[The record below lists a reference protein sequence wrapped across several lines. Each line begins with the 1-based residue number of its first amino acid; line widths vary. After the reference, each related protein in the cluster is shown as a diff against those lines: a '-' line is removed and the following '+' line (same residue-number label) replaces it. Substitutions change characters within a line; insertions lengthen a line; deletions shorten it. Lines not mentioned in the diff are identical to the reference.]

1 MSDNKLTVY
10 FNFRSPYCYIASKTM
25 FPLFEQFDIDL
36 IWKPFGGWGGRSA
49 PERAKVKIPLV
60 RQDMRRITRRMGIP
74 MNPPPATTDPTKAGA
89 ASLYAESE
97 GKLRE
102 FVVETMRAEWAEGR
116 DIGEDSVIALI
127 AKRIGVDD
135 GAMVAAAAAPENLD
149 QLQRNW
155 EDAEKAGVFGVP
167 TFIAGDEVFWGSD
180 RMDYLEDHLR
190 ALRLSKR

>member
-1 MSDNKLTVY
+1 
-10 FNFRSPYCYIASKTM
+10 
-25 FPLFEQFDIDL
+25 LFDKYNVDIE
-36 IWKPFGGWGGRSA
+36 WKPFGGWGGRSA

-60 RQDMRRITRRMGIP
+60 RQDMRRITQRMGIP
-74 MNPPPATTDPTKAGA
+74 MNPPPPTTDPTKAGA
-89 ASLYAESE
+89 ASLYAERE

-127 AKRIGVDD
+127 AERIGLDD
-135 GAMVAAAAAPENLD
+135 GATVAAAADEANLE

-155 EDAEKAGVFGVP
+155 EEAENAGVFGVP
-167 TFIAGDEVFWGSD
+167 TFIVDDEVFWGSD

-190 ALRLSKR
+190 ELRLARL

>member
-1 MSDNKLTVY
+1 MSEQKLTVF

-25 FPLFEQFDIDL
+25 FPLFDKYNVDIE
-36 IWKPFGGWGGRSA
+36 WKPFGGWGGRSA

-60 RQDMRRITRRMGIP
+60 RQDMRRITQRMGIP
-74 MNPPPATTDPTKAGA
+74 MNPPPPTTDPTKAGA
-89 ASLYAESE
+89 ASLYAERE

-127 AKRIGVDD
+127 AERIGLDD
-135 GAMVAAAAAPENLD
+135 GATVAAAADEANLE

-155 EDAEKAGVFGVP
+155 EEAENAGVFGVP
-167 TFIAGDEVFWGSD
+167 TFIVDDEVFWGSD

-190 ALRLSKR
+190 ELRLARL